1 MMDARR
7 AQFARHQA
15 RRRRLR
21 LLLVCVVTA
30 AACGTT
36 AGIVGPR
43 ILIGGTS
50 VVRPGSPPQVEPPL
64 VVKTARP
71 AAMPIDLVLQVGL
84 DPREQQANAIRW
96 QAMAPEARRDLLDR
110 YWVLAEMDA
119 GGRQRVIEKYETFRN
134 LPEERRRFLR
144 DRARTL
150 REFVASLSPQDQA
163 VLEGMGDEARA
174 RRVLELWQARYGQW

>member
-1 MMDARR
+1 MDARR
-7 AQFARHQA
+7 AQFARHLA

-21 LLLVCVVTA
+21 LLLVCVALA

-36 AGIVGPR
+36 AGIIGPR
-43 ILIGGTS
+43 ILIGGMS
-50 VVRPGSPPQVEPPL
+50 VVRPGSQPQAELPL
-64 VVKTARP
+64 P
-71 AAMPIDLVLQVGL
+71 AKAPEAAAAPFDLALQLGL

-96 QAMAPEARRDLLDR
+96 KSMVPEARRDLLDR
-110 YWVLAEMDA
+110 YWSLAAMDPDR
-119 GGRQRVIEKYETFRN
+119 RQSLVRKYEEFRS

-144 DRARTL
+144 DRAQTL

>member
-1 MMDARR
+1 MDDRR
-7 AQFARHQA
+7 IQFARHVA
-15 RRRRLR
+15 RRRRVR

-36 AGIVGPR
+36 AGILGPR
-43 ILIGGTS
+43 ILIGSTS
-50 VVRPGSPPQVEPPL
+50 AVRLEAPVRAQPEPSA
-64 VVKTARP
+64 KAMDP
-71 AAMPIDLVLQVGL
+71 AAMPLDLALQLSL

-96 QAMAPEARRDLLDR
+96 QSMELQARRDLLDR
-110 YWVLAEMDA
+110 YWALAGMDSD
-119 GGRQRVIEKYETFRN
+119 RRERLLEKYETFRS

-163 VLEGMGDEARA
+163 VLEGMSDEGRA